1 MQEADGQLDHVAYT
15 AGDALGITP
24 LEKTTLEKIEQSGM
38 VRFNA
43 PLIVAR
49 EAAKYLKKSNTLSYT
64 ITTGSVSEKPHQDW
78 VIVGCY
84 AGGNH
89 TMARGLALDVK
100 PIRVNA
106 VNPGAVDTTLW
117 KMLDQE
123 KQEAFRKWE
132 TKMTT
137 GRMGQVEDV
146 AEAYLYCMKD
156 GSLTRGIISTNG
168 GAGLIENPV

>member
-1 MQEADGQLDHVAYT
+1 M
-15 AGDALGITP
+15 
-24 LEKTTLEKIEQSGM
+24 
-38 VRFNA
+38 
-43 PLIVAR
+43 
-49 EAAKYLKKSNTLSYT
+49 
-64 ITTGSVSEKPHQDW
+64 
-78 VIVGCY
+78 
-84 AGGNH
+84 
-89 TMARGLALDVK
+89 K

-106 VNPGAVDTTLW
+106 VSPGAVDTTLW
-117 KMLDQE
+117 EMPDQE

-168 GAGLIENPV
+168 GALLIENPV